1 MRDYVCNLLY
11 VCLAPFD
18 YGFEGA
24 MAMFAAGVILLA
36 AAAQCFVLLKKRRS
50 AWLPVLC
57 AAAAMLPSVLLYLA
71 QSRGLSVS
79 FLGGGASDLIVYAA
93 IAAVYSLPGVTAGW
107 LVYLAWNKFHPQNGT
122 GL

>member
-1 MRDYVCNLLY
+1 MRDYVCYLLY

-24 MAMFAAGVILLA
+24 MAMFAAGFILLA
-36 AAAQCFVLLKKRRS
+36 
-50 AWLPVLC
+50 

-79 FLGGGASDLIVYAA
+79 FLSGGASDLIVYAA
-93 IAAVYSLPGVTAGW
+93 IAAVYSLPGITAGW